1 MTSTLKN
8 ISSTLWMWL
17 VLFLLVSLVMLAG
30 EYGKAI
36 FDPSR
41 SMHPQGSYQFPRGD
55 CGDSYFLFIRLP
67 GDLCLQ
73 RSDSAQRV
81 EKAMEEV
88 DPTVWKQP
96 FDEASM
102 RWDQVLFRALRDVLK
117 WPIP

>member
-8 ISSTLWMWL
+8 ISSALRMWL
-17 VLFLLVSLVMLAG
+17 VLFLLMSLVLLAG

-41 SMHPQGSYQFPRGD
+41 SIHPEGSYQFPRGD
-55 CGDSYFLFIRLP
+55 CGDNYFLFIRLP

-73 RSDSAQRV
+73 RGDSAEKV

-88 DPTVWKQP
+88 DPTIWKQP
-96 FDEASM
+96 FDQASM